1 MKAEIK
7 RFIKMM
13 FTWFLSGNNLS
24 MTMLKNV
31 IGGIRYA

>member
-13 FTWFLSGNNLS
+13 FTWFLSGNNLI
-24 MTMLKNV
+24 TIMLKNV
-31 IGGIRYA
+31 IRGG